1 MQEEWLNQYWWL
13 VLGGLV
19 WEMTWKGIALW
30 KAARNGDKPWF
41 VLLLLIN
48 ALGLLSIA
56 YIFVF
61 SKRTPSTVLEESNE

>member
-13 VLGGLV
+13 VFAGLV
-19 WEMTWKGIALW
+19 WELTWKGMALW
-30 KAARNGDKPWF
+30 KAARNNDKPWF

-61 SKRTPSTVLEESNE
+61 SKRTRSVAVE